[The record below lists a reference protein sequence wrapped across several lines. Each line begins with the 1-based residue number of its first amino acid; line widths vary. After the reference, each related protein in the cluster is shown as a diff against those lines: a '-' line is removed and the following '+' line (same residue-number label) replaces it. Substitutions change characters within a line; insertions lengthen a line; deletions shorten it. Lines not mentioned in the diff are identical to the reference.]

1 MFLLQQ
7 YSTEAE
13 ITEWK
18 EFIKDQAPDQ
28 AAAEEAQRAGAVLYE
43 ENENKVFV
51 PAVELSLSTKVY
63 AIPQKATVTSFQIL
77 THIGDVAAIK
87 EDNVTNS
94 VDKKLLEH
102 SNKIFIRRITTTFKL
117 FTKED
122 TADYTYNYSD
132 KTKKFTATGKSKA
145 ESMNSYV
152 DYIKAAT
159 VSAEWQDLSEKYTG
173 YLGALNATGF
183 NHTKEKY
190 NDASGKYLTLVDAIN
205 QLDKVIGSTL
215 TRFESKASVADA
227 EDENKQ
233 SNLAGDKRPI
243 NIREAALADAIV
255 RHDADIGQIET
266 LATNLNNI
274 DFTNANS
281 DTSENSLGNIKFT
294 AQSLT
299 NMIKILDKIIGAHRN
314 INDSYDDR
322 PITLK
327 DTETLVQNIQHN
339 NADIGNIES
348 VDGDNLK
355 FDKNVAPSDDATT
368 GKATIESATD
378 AIKAL
383 DNIIGTLTI
392 ITNLDEVGNN
402 NKLGRDNATD
412 LVNAISILK
421 GYIGTINDL
430 NDEVNG
436 VDQNNLVDAIEA
448 LNKII
453 GDTAGIHDID
463 NGNDKNNIDDTINP
477 NLVLSINKL
486 DNLIGSLSKIH
497 AVDSTN
503 EINRQNNIRNKDI
516 VLTINKLDSLIGAIQ
531 ALHNINDN
539 DRNNIRSNS
548 LTETIN
554 KLDNLIGGLN
564 KLNNTP
570 NNLSEQNDRKNLTTA
585 INKLD
590 HIIGLWS
597 SEGWHQS
604 LKGSD
609 SIDESSFN
617 DIVLY
622 LRNVD
627 QWLQKLQE
635 SKVNIGTFNTW
646 IELINNLGENMDILD
661 ANITT
666 LYEWIN
672 NSDNTNSG
680 CNSINLTWGTF

>member
-13 ITEWK
+13 ITDWK
-18 EFIKDQAPDQ
+18 EFGTDQAK
-28 AAAEEAQRAGAVLYE
+28 AEEAQRAGAVLYE
-43 ENENKVFV
+43 ENENKIFV
-51 PAVELSLSTKVY
+51 PAVELSLSTKKY
-63 AIPQKATVTSFQIL
+63 AIPQEATVTSFQVL
-77 THIGDVAAIK
+77 TQIGDITATK
-87 EDNVTNS
+87 EDNVTDN
-94 VDKKLLEH
+94 VDKRWLEH

-122 TADYTYNYSD
+122 AADYTYNYSD
-132 KTKKFTATGKSKA
+132 KTKKFTATGKSKT
-145 ESMNSYV
+145 ESMDSYV

-274 DFTNANS
+274 DFTNENS
-281 DTSENSLGNIKFT
+281 DTSENSLGDTKFT

-299 NMIKILDKIIGAHRN
+299 NMIKILDKIIGAHRS
-314 INDSYDDR
+314 INDSYDNR
-322 PITLK
+322 PVTLK

-531 ALHNINDN
+531 ALHNIDDN
-539 DRNNIRSNS
+539 DRNNIRLNS

-554 KLDNLIGGLN
+554 KLDSLIGGLN

-661 ANITT
+661 ANVTT